1 MTGDLKFLIWCAF
14 FATTALLFT
23 HDADAQTKDRA
34 YYATILCEDAFN
46 SNLRGVTDLDL
57 KVITTL
63 NIGEI
68 YPNVWVM
75 NYNFSSGQFMQ
86 GYCVFS
92 SNQLITPALDSILE
106 AKELSKL

>member
-1 MTGDLKFLIWCAF
+1 MTGDMKFLICCAF
-14 FATTALLFT
+14 ISTFALFFT

-46 SNLRGVTDLDL
+46 GNLNEVTDTDL

-63 NIGEI
+63 NIGEV

-75 NYNFSSGQFMQ
+75 NYNFSGGQFMQ

-106 AKELSKL
+106 AKELSRL